1 VREHVFEIPTPSGVI
16 DTFVTHP
23 VEGGPFPAVI
33 IYMDVWGVREELF
46 DVARRVATVG
56 YYCMVPDFYYRQ
68 GRVRHEFRNAK
79 NQMITLDALEQDK
92 REKVLAPLKHLSDGM
107 VIEDTRAILN
117 FIDAGQPVRPGG
129 PLGSIGYCMG
139 GRHVFRV
146 AGAFPGR
153 FKASVSLHGTDL
165 VSNAADSPHLSA
177 AKTRGEVYCGFASK
191 DRHTPVAMIEGLDK
205 AMRAAGVNYHYEIH
219 PGADHGYALP
229 DRDIFDK
236 QGANR
241 DWEIIFP
248 MFRRQLHSPD

>member
-1 VREHVFEIPTPSGVI
+1 MFEIPTPSGVI

-92 REKVLAPLKHLSDGM
+92 REKVLEPLKHLNDGM

-117 FIDAGQPVRPGG
+117 FIDAGQPRGLFAMKRLNAVMAESAVKP
-129 PLGSIGYCMG
+129 
-139 GRHVFRV
+139 
-146 AGAFPGR
+146 AGKKSR
-153 FKASVSLHGTDL
+153 KAT
-165 VSNAADSPHLSA
+165 
-177 AKTRGEVYCGFASK
+177 E
-191 DRHTPVAMIEGLDK
+191 
-205 AMRAAGVNYHYEIH
+205 AG
-219 PGADHGYALP
+219 
-229 DRDIFDK
+229 
-236 QGANR
+236 
-241 DWEIIFP
+241 
-248 MFRRQLHSPD
+248 